1 MNSKKLVEGLS
12 DFGFVYGFGE
22 DKVPAHLTIQD
33 GKAKLLLLGLA
44 ESFEDF
50 SNYGKE
56 EVPDFAQFRSNGGN
70 ASLSHIRRA
79 NGGALV
85 LPSGM
90 NTMAFSCDRIVRSSA
105 PLAYES
111 VNGMSSRL
119 EGFVQWSGVQVIKQ
133 SLEFQEG
140 KGFSSALLKA
150 SLVDAIDLGS
160 KFSAS
165 ASPGVQLPGYSGRHQ
180 GEFTYRDS
188 TKLRTY
194 TSELRT
200 WEEHQRIHRMFQDL
214 MCLVYNYPC
223 SIELESVVRED
234 DQPELAAST
243 DKKLWVDAFA
253 SVFGRQRHFDP
264 KKDFSKTGPLFL
276 LEDADRDL
284 IAEWVDDYE
293 KWSRP
298 TWIAVET
305 IFQPHLA
312 AESRLIQIGVA
323 LEALGYAIWLYDEN
337 DGYAPE
343 CEKAGKR
350 HRCDFIGCN
359 KPNASRYFKRV
370 AEKLPWS
377 DLGISDE
384 PDAETW
390 AINFNEVYKG
400 CKHADNPLP
409 DGLEAHERA
418 KQGLAVI
425 RCWLAKKLGVA
436 DETLIKN
443 KDRLKY

>member
-1 MNSKKLVEGLS
+1 MSGKLVDGLNE
-12 DFGFVYGFGE
+12 FGFVYGFGE
-22 DKVPAHLTIQD
+22 DKVPANLTIQD
-33 GKAKLLLLGLA
+33 GESKITLLSIA
-44 ESFEDF
+44 ESLDEFVNF
-50 SNYGKE
+50 GNE
-56 EVPDFAQFRSNGGN
+56 EVPDFAQFRSNGVN
-70 ASLSHIRRA
+70 ASLSHFRRA
-79 NGGALV
+79 NGGALT

-90 NTMAFSCDRIVRSSA
+90 KTLAFSCGRIVRSSA

-111 VNGMSSRL
+111 VNGMSSFL
-119 EGFVQWSGVQVIKQ
+119 EGFVQWSGVQVFEQ
-133 SLEFQEG
+133 TLEFQEG
-140 KGFSSALLKA
+140 KGFSSTTLKA

-160 KFSAS
+160 EFSAS
-165 ASPGVQLPGYSGRHQ
+165 ASSGFQGPGYSAGYQ
-180 GEFTYRDS
+180 GELTYRDS

-200 WEEHQRIHRMFQDL
+200 WEEHQRVHRMFQDL

-223 SIELESVVRED
+223 SMELESVVRED

-243 DKKLWVDAFA
+243 DQKLWVDAFA

-264 KKDFSKTGPLFL
+264 KKDFSKAGPLFL

-284 IAEWVDDYE
+284 IAEWIDDYE

-337 DGYAPE
+337 DGYASE
-343 CEKAGKR
+343 CEKAGKS
-350 HRCDFIGCN
+350 HGCDFIGCN
-359 KPNASRYFKRV
+359 KPNAPRYFARV
-370 AEKLPWS
+370 AEKLPWA
-377 DLGISDE
+377 DLGISEE

-390 AINFNEVYKG
+390 AIEFNEVYKG

-409 DGLEAHERA
+409 GGLEAYKRA

-425 RCWLAKKLGVA
+425 RCWLAKKLGVS
-436 DETLIKN
+436 DEMLIEN
-443 KDRLKY
+443 KERLR